1 MENREIKLGGKTFVL
16 KQSPL
21 GVVKKVTPMLKK
33 FKGLE
38 NNVKEDPNSFD
49 ENDFDM
55 VIDIAVLVLA
65 VGNDGLT
72 KESFEKL
79 PITLEELFGSLPSL
93 LEAAGFVKS
102 EKKIQ
107 ETP

>member
-21 GVVKKVTPMLKK
+21 GVVKKVTPMLSK
-33 FKGLE
+33 FKELE
-38 NNVKEDPNSFD
+38 GKVREDPHSFD

-72 KESFEKL
+72 KESFEEL
-79 PITLEELFGSLPSL
+79 PITLEELFGLVPSL
-93 LEAAGFVKS
+93 LEAVGLVKS